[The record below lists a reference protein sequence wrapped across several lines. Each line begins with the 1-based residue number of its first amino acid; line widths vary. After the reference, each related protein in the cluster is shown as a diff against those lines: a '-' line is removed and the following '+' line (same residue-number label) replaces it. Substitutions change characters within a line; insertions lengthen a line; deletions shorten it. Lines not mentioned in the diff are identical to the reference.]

1 MSIIECANVNKLKK
15 YFNCFKLLMR
25 ENQIKNSNIHTLVHQ
40 YELFNMK
47 DNEIISE
54 MFTRFMN
61 IINDLRSLGKV

>member
-1 MSIIECANVNKLKK
+1 
-15 YFNCFKLLMR
+15 MR